1 MKTLI
6 LYMTSHGCTEKA
18 VNLLKILIGGDLTV
32 VNLEASNPP
41 DLTSFQRI
49 IIGGS
54 IRIGSIQK
62 RIRKFC
68 EKNMD
73 ALLARQTG
81 LFICCM
87 FEGETALEQLKKNF
101 PEALWKHAASL
112 GLFGGELEFSKLN
125 AFERML
131 VQQVANISVDVSNF
145 STEAVRRFAGEMSRS
160 EE

>member
-1 MKTLI
+1 
-6 LYMTSHGCTEKA
+6 MTSHGCAGKA
-18 VNLLKILIGGDLTV
+18 VHLLKEHLPGEIITV
-32 VNLEASNPP
+32 NIETSEIP

-68 EKNMD
+68 EKNME

-131 VQQVANISVDVSNF
+131 VQQVANISVDVSKF